1 MMRSTT
7 TTVLGLVFVL
17 AAASATAQE
26 AIIHHGFLF
35 FAGEQYTVDEETF
48 GIYDDGHRFEE
59 LISDNPEAL
68 SQFHSYEGWHTTA
81 IVATSLSIAAVVFGG
96 AYYMFEKD
104 MSESLGE
111 STGIASFAAGG
122 GLLAL
127 GMVFEFIAW
136 GSISSAAE
144 TYNEALMD
152 EGPGIGLD
160 GVPLPSVAV
169 TDDGGAHL
177 ALTWRF

>member
-1 MMRSTT
+1 MTRRTT
-7 TTVLGLVFVL
+7 TTVLGLALLLV
-17 AAASATAQE
+17 AGNTTAQE
-26 AIIHHGFLF
+26 AAIHHGFLF
-35 FAGEQYTVDEETF
+35 FAGEHYTVDEETF
-48 GIYDDGHRFEE
+48 GIYDDGHLFEE
-59 LISDNPEAL
+59 LIKDNPEAL

-81 IVATSLSIAAVVFGG
+81 IVATSLSIAAIVFGG

-104 MSESLGE
+104 MSESLGN
-111 STGIASFAAGG
+111 SAGIASFAAGG

-144 TYNEALMD
+144 TYNEDLMD
-152 EGPGIGLD
+152 DGPGAGLD
-160 GVPLPSVAV
+160 GMPIPTVAV
-169 TDDGGAHL
+169 TNGGGAHL